1 MGLSVDANIDSDTD
15 LFGKVV
21 SDLQSNVSI
30 SGNNITGS
38 LKYVNDYTGFSG
50 NIAEQSGNYLVIHAN
65 IPEIDDA
72 TITVT
77 LTNPSV
83 LDEDGIIVLRVTD
96 NSPQTIQVVAS
107 KDGYASVRKV
117 YNISD
122 LVLES

>member
-107 KDGYASVRKV
+107 KDGYESVRKV